1 MNQPQIVWAVLAD
14 RHQKGETELGPVW
27 IRTDRTGSVTGV
39 YTLFGRTKKLVPK
52 PDETWTVEDGH
63 VVAEL
68 ELEAE
73 LNFRSIVSSV
83 LLV

>member
-1 MNQPQIVWAVLAD
+1 MTEPRIVWAVLAD

-27 IRTDRTGSVTGV
+27 IRTDRAGSVTGV

-52 PDETWTVEDGH
+52 PGESWTVDDAH
-63 VVAEL
+63 VVAEI

-73 LNFRSIVSSV
+73 HQFRANIACV
-83 LLV
+83 

>member
-27 IRTDRTGSVTGV
+27 IRTDRLGLVTGV

-52 PDETWTVEDGH
+52 QDETWTVDDAH
-63 VVAEL
+63 VVAEI

-73 LNFRSIVSSV
+73 LQFRA
-83 LLV
+83 LVANVTL